1 MTPFKKPRPIGSVV
15 PCAGCPLPAHPKKDT
30 NHEAPYPPHRILT
43 TLAAGLVTMTMA
55 APVAAQ
61 MSEPTCLPGYT
72 ATQVPLPGAPS
83 WMRAMTWRCMADG
96 TGSAPNIE
104 SADPTRRSTLILSL
118 AGSGRV
124 HGCGPGHETQIN
136 IRATGG
142 FFAAGQSATAD
153 VRLRSGLADNEL
165 NFERTDAGVIAIFKT
180 IAVNVTE
187 GDNVVPIR
195 YQAAPLNSGQV
206 NPGGKH
212 VIRLELVDDTFNT
225 ENTWQEHGR
234 NYTQK
239 YRIAPT
245 GAIQIVFDLDG
256 PGCA

>member
-1 MTPFKKPRPIGSVV
+1 MKFNKIPP
-15 PCAGCPLPAHPKKDT
+15 PLSK
-30 NHEAPYPPHRILT
+30 
-43 TLAAGLVTMTMA
+43 LAAVTAALVAMLMSGQGW
-55 APVAAQ
+55 AQ

-72 ATQVPLPGAPS
+72 ATRVPLPGGTS
-83 WMRAMTWRCMADG
+83 SQMTWRCVANG

-104 SADPTRRSTLILSL
+104 SADPTRRSTIILSL
-118 AGSGRV
+118 AGPGRV

-142 FFAAGQSATAD
+142 FFAAGQSSIAD

-187 GDNVVPIR
+187 GDNIVPIR
-195 YQAAPLNSGQV
+195 YQAHPLDPGQV

-225 ENTWQEHGR
+225 ENTWREHGR
-234 NYTQK
+234 DYTQK
-239 YRIAPT
+239 YRIAPA

-256 PGCA
+256 PGCG

>member
-1 MTPFKKPRPIGSVV
+1 M
-15 PCAGCPLPAHPKKDT
+15 
-30 NHEAPYPPHRILT
+30 
-43 TLAAGLVTMTMA
+43 
-55 APVAAQ
+55 
-61 MSEPTCLPGYT
+61 
-72 ATQVPLPGAPS
+72 
-83 WMRAMTWRCMADG
+83 MTWRCIANW

-104 SADPTRRSTLILSL
+104 SADSTRRSTLLLRL
-118 AGSGRV
+118 AGPGTV
-124 HGCGPGHETQIN
+124 NGCGDGHETQIN

-142 FFAAGQSATAD
+142 FFAAGQAAIAD
-153 VRLRSGLADNEL
+153 VRLRSDLADNAL
-165 NFERTDAGVIAIFKT
+165 NFQRTDAGVIDIFKT

-195 YQAAPLNSGQV
+195 YQANPLHPGQV

-225 ENTWQEHGR
+225 EKIWREGSMS
-234 NYTQK
+234 YTQK

-256 PGCA
+256 PGC

>member
-1 MTPFKKPRPIGSVV
+1 MTQWMKR
-15 PCAGCPLPAHPKKDT
+15 AAAL
-30 NHEAPYPPHRILT
+30 
-43 TLAAGLVTMTMA
+43 LALGIAGLTGPA
-55 APVAAQ
+55 LAQ
-61 MSEPTCLPGYT
+61 GLTQDDCLPGYT
-72 ATQVPLPGAPS
+72 LQEVPLPGAPS
-83 WMRAMTWRCMADG
+83 WMGNATTQRCVVNG

-104 SADPTRRSTLILSL
+104 SADPTRRSTIILSL
-118 AGSGRV
+118 AGPGRV

-136 IRATGG
+136 IRASGG
-142 FFAAGQSATAD
+142 FFAAGQSSIAD
-153 VRLRSGLADNEL
+153 VRLRSGFADNEL

-195 YQAAPLNSGQV
+195 YQAHPLDPDQV

-256 PGCA
+256 PGCG

>member
-1 MTPFKKPRPIGSVV
+1 M
-15 PCAGCPLPAHPKKDT
+15 AGQ
-30 NHEAPYPPHRILT
+30 
-43 TLAAGLVTMTMA
+43 GW
-55 APVAAQ
+55 AQ

-72 ATQVPLPGAPS
+72 ATQVPLPGDS
-83 WMRAMTWRCMADG
+83 SKMTWRCVANW

-104 SADPTRRSTLILSL
+104 SADSTRRSTLLLRL
-118 AGSGRV
+118 AGPGTV
-124 HGCGPGHETQIN
+124 NGCGVGHETQIN

-180 IAVNVTE
+180 IAVNVME

-195 YQAAPLNSGQV
+195 YQAPPLDAGQV

-225 ENTWQEHGR
+225 EKTWAEPYMGSL
-234 NYTQK
+234 TQK

-256 PGCA
+256 PGCI

>member
-1 MTPFKKPRPIGSVV
+1 MLMSGQ
-15 PCAGCPLPAHPKKDT
+15 GW
-30 NHEAPYPPHRILT
+30 
-43 TLAAGLVTMTMA
+43 
-55 APVAAQ
+55 AQ

-72 ATQVPLPGAPS
+72 AARVPLPGGTS
-83 WMRAMTWRCMADG
+83 SQMTWRCVANW

-104 SADPTRRSTLILSL
+104 SADPTRRSTILLRL
-118 AGSGRV
+118 AGPGTV
-124 HGCGPGHETQIN
+124 NGCGPGHETQIN

-142 FFAAGQSATAD
+142 FFAAGQSSIAD

-195 YQAAPLNSGQV
+195 YQAHPLDPDQV

-225 ENTWQEHGR
+225 ENTWTEHGR
-234 NYTQK
+234 EYRQK
-239 YRIAPT
+239 YRIAPA

-256 PGCA
+256 PGCG